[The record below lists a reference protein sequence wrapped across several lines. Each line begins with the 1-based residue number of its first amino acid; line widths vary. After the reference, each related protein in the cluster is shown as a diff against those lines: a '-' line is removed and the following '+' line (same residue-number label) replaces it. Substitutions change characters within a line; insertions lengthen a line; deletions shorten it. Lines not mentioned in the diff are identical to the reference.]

1 MQVVFADPLPLNVV
15 SLKISS
21 GLKGAAVGRAGVR
34 SQKQG
39 GSSRRHIL
47 LPPNS
52 LAWTALGHNLTTP
65 PGAMGQRL
73 LTFRMR
79 TAMKAMEKMII
90 ILMNWL

>member
-1 MQVVFADPLPLNVV
+1 MSP
-15 SLKISS
+15 KIPS
-21 GLKGAAVGRAGVR
+21 GLRGAVVGRAGVR

-52 LAWTALGHNLTTP
+52 LAWVMLGHNLTTP
-65 PGAMGQRL
+65 PRAMGQGL
-73 LTFRMR
+73 LTFKMR

-90 ILMNWL
+90 ILTN